1 MGHWIK
7 QRLALII
14 LASIAVIVL
23 SITVAIATI
32 QAHSSLATQQAAST
46 PAPTTTPAGHD
57 SAYQAS
63 GTIESIAY
71 DANSTQSGKLLFLAN
86 TSQQAVSV
94 VFTSQTTIALMDAS
108 GASISAPLAS
118 GLPATITGTL
128 HADGSVTATT
138 ITAVDLNGNQNG
150 GTQPTPSPTH
160 PLQPTPTPKPDDGN

>member
-118 GLPATITGTL
+118 GIPGNDHGHAPCRWVGHGHNDHGGRSQRESEWRNAANAITN
-128 HADGSVTATT
+128 A
-138 ITAVDLNGNQNG
+138 
-150 GTQPTPSPTH
+150 PSSTN
-160 PLQPTPTPKPDDGN
+160 PDAKTG